1 MLQEGELERVGDTR
15 TRRVDVRLA
24 ATTNEDLVTAVAQ
37 GKFREDLFFRLNIFP
52 IGIPPL
58 RERRDD
64 VPILADYFLRRYSQL
79 HQRNVT
85 GFSEDAVDALLAYA
99 WPGNVRELENVIER
113 GTLLTSVGGAIEL
126 VHLPAAVTAARNAPF
141 GIARSPDL
149 ARPADPAAVFPP
161 SSDMADRLD
170 PIQGGEYRLLGTP
183 SKSGAATSPPLRD
196 LGITRAKI
204 GVVRRS
210 WASATCADRG
220 RESRQSISAVL
231 WRRMNEGGP

>member
-1 MLQEGELERVGDTR
+1 M
-15 TRRVDVRLA
+15 
-24 ATTNEDLVTAVAQ
+24 
-37 GKFREDLFFRLNIFP
+37 
-52 IGIPPL
+52 
-58 RERRDD
+58 
-64 VPILADYFLRRYSQL
+64 LRRYSQL

-149 ARPADPAAVFPP
+149 ARPADPAAVSSP

-170 PIQGGEYRLLGTP
+170 PIQGGEYRLLRDAIEKRRGNL
-183 SKSGAATSPPLRD
+183 AAAARD

-204 GVVRRS
+204 EYRAKKLGLGDLCRS
-210 WASATCADRG
+210 RS
-220 RESRQSISAVL
+220 
-231 WRRMNEGGP
+231 